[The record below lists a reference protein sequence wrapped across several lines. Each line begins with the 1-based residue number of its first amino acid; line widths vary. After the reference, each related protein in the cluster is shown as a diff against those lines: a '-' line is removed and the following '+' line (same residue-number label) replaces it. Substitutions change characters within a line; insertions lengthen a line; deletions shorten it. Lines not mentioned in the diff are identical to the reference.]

1 MESFNVALFT
11 MSAVFH
17 QAVLEGD
24 TTKVKFILKYG
35 QGIRV
40 NQPNKYGLTALQQT
54 CVDGNLGLANF
65 LLERGADLSLVDSDG
80 RTALHLASEQG
91 HLDIVSLLVN
101 SACADVNA
109 RNGCGQK
116 AVDVASN
123 DQVRALLSQAMLS
136 ESFKQKCSFAQSL
149 DEGVSYEFK
158 NVPGWRYS
166 ISSTS
171 TDSGVSEDSSH
182 SHDSGYDSRYPSRH
196 YQAASYNNY
205 TYGNPEQNNY
215 YVTESTPHHHDQR
228 TDKEFISAR
237 RVEPSNHAMLTKS
250 HSFTGSRHEY
260 IVKSENPVAADSNRA
275 MGGEYML
282 ESSPARYRR
291 QQKIR
296 KDPTRRKTV
305 TFGENESYTIS
316 PREEQRYPKSSSLT
330 RPTISSSN
338 RTPLP
343 ETWKDSTTYATRFT
357 QAGSTKEKD
366 RRSSIDKDE
375 GPRKAGKSKKHIL
388 SGFLEKYVH

>member
-1 MESFNVALFT
+1 
-11 MSAVFH
+11 MSVVFH

-40 NQPNKYGLTALQQT
+40 NQPNKYGLTALQQACT
-54 CVDGNLGLANF
+54 DGNLGLANF
-65 LLERGADLSLVDSDG
+65 LLERGADLSLVDTEG

-109 RNGCGQK
+109 RNGYGQK
-116 AVDVASN
+116 AVDVAGN
-123 DQVRALLSQAMLS
+123 EQVRALLSQAMLS
-136 ESFKQKCSFAQSL
+136 ESFKQKCSFAQSF

-171 TDSGVSEDSSH
+171 TDSGVSEDSSY
-182 SHDSGYDSRYPSRH
+182 SHDSGYDSRYPSRY
-196 YQAASYNNY
+196 YQAASCNNY
-205 TYGNPEQNNY
+205 SCGNPEPNDY
-215 YVTESTPHHHDQR
+215 YATESTLHYRDQR
-228 TDKEFISAR
+228 TDRDLISAR
-237 RVEPSNHAMLTKS
+237 RAEPPNHAMLTKS
-250 HSFTGSRHEY
+250 HSFNGSRQEY
-260 IVKSENPVAADSNRA
+260 IAKSENSVALDAKRTP
-275 MGGEYML
+275 GGREYML
-282 ESSPARYRR
+282 DSSSARFRR

-305 TFGENESYTIS
+305 TFGENASYTIS
-316 PREEQRYPKSSSLT
+316 PREEQRYPKAHSLT
-330 RPTISSSN
+330 RPTISSST
-338 RTPLP
+338 RPSLP
-343 ETWKDSTTYATRFT
+343 EVWRDSTTYATRFT
-357 QAGSTKEKD
+357 QPREASAPKEKD
-366 RRSSIDKDE
+366 RRSSVDRDE
-375 GPRKAGKSKKHIL
+375 NPRKEGKSKKHIL